1 MNLSKALDLINHQR
15 LLETILGYISNRL
28 HCVKINTM
36 FNSFS
41 ELIQEVPKGSLLG
54 RGNFNWC

>member
-15 LLETILGYISNRL
+15 LLETILGYLSNRL
-28 HCVKINTM
+28 HCVKINTI

-41 ELIQEVPKGSLLG
+41 ELIEGVP
-54 RGNFNWC
+54 